1 MPGMPGMLG
10 WRTKETISTKL
21 LYAEKKILQEEWNKK
36 LNTQQ
41 RQTF

>member
-21 LYAEKKILQEEWNKK
+21 LYEEKKYCKK
-36 LNTQQ
+36 NGI
-41 RQTF
+41 RN